1 MGLVTARRNTQET
14 GSAGSLHSA
23 DIRCRPPGTRR
34 DSIVDASEA
43 ANLSRSRR
51 LATILAATLG
61 LSVIVDTGSAIAAPD
76 QQWSVTRVAGGF
88 QVTLQLDQEL
98 PVTASAPTLSA
109 DGRLLGPATE
119 SADGRSLSLVTTD
132 PSVAD
137 AGSIT
142 TDAFGSA
149 PAARRAS
156 TPQTD
161 LPRLTPETLPTDPST
176 PGPYR
181 VAEAVYDFG
190 DQAVP
195 LLNIGGVRGEL
206 TGKIYLP
213 KSRGRVPVVVFMHGR
228 HTSCYGSG
236 TANPARWPCRAT
248 PDSTQQR
255 FTIPSYLGYEAPA
268 RALASNGYA
277 VISLSANAVNANDN
291 QLAADYGAQARGQLI
306 LDTLRMLKK
315 ADAGAPVVYHDAF
328 TGRDVNLG
336 AALTGDLTPAALAG
350 RFDLRDV
357 GIMGHSRG
365 GEGVVAASTL
375 NDALPVSQQFG
386 IRAVLPLAPVD
397 YDRISLPNV
406 ATATILPYCDGDVEN
421 LMGQHIVDDSRHSF
435 ADDVLR
441 SAVLVMGGNHNF
453 FNSVWTPGGWPAATG
468 DDWLA
473 ADGADDPVCAPA
485 APTTTRL
492 TPAQQMQV
500 GTTYLAGFF
509 RLTLGGEK
517 AFLPLFDGSNVTV
530 PSTSFA
536 HITSTATQPARSRV
550 DINTFERPDGAVH
563 VSGDATAEV
572 CASMGGTGGVVVA
585 QPSPFCATTLNQA
598 ALPHWSPALWAFNI
612 PSSPM
617 LHLRWTSPSGKV
629 GVAVPPAARDVRRFQ
644 QLSVKVAADESVSTA
659 TDLTVS
665 VVDRRGRVWSSPVSK
680 LNPAAVTRMPGVS
693 SPWLRK
699 VILQQVTIPVRA
711 LAGLDVSDLREVR
724 FTAGASTGGV
734 YLSDLSVE
742 NRAVGA
748 RVPVRQA
755 TVDVVP
761 ASVEEGSAAGTTE
774 VAAVLSER
782 VGHPV
787 TAYVSVFGA
796 ATGKA
801 GVTMRKVTFAPG
813 RTCVAVPVATY
824 GDTLPSATPTTSFKV
839 SATNVS
845 GAVMGDNGFG
855 TLTVREDDGVTG
867 GTPAPAVG
875 VPGDVCAE
883 YAKATKPGR
892 LKVDGTVAG
901 ATTTLTATGYRPG
914 ESVEFRLDATSLGR
928 ATADARGKVLLRT
941 TIPAGT
947 PHGRTG
953 LSATGAG
960 SHHTTAATVVIR

>member
-1 MGLVTARRNTQET
+1 MT
-14 GSAGSLHSA
+14 
-23 DIRCRPPGTRR
+23 
-34 DSIVDASEA
+34 
-43 ANLSRSRR
+43 RSRR
-51 LATILAATLG
+51 IAAVVAVVLG
-61 LSVIVDTGSAIAAPD
+61 LSVPGGTAAAAPD
-76 QQWSVTRVAGGF
+76 TTVAAGTQWTVTRVAGGF
-88 QVTLQLDQEL
+88 RVTLRLDRDL
-98 PVTASAPTLSA
+98 PVTSGAPTLSV

-119 SADGRSLSLVTTD
+119 SADGRSLSLVTND
-132 PSVAD
+132 PSVAG
-137 AGSIT
+137 AGTVT
-142 TDAFGSA
+142 TDAFGPEPE
-149 PAARRAS
+149 PAARRAT
-156 TPQTD
+156 TPRTD
-161 LPRLTPETLPTDPST
+161 LPRLTPETLRTDPST

-195 LLNIGGVRGEL
+195 MLNIGGLRGEM
-206 TGKIYLP
+206 TGKLYLP
-213 KSRGRVPVVVFMHGR
+213 AGRGRVPVVVFMHGR

-236 TANPARWPCRAT
+236 AANPARWPCRAT
-248 PDSTQQR
+248 PDSPEQR

-277 VISLSANAVNANDN
+277 VISVSANAINANDN

-306 LDTLRMLKK
+306 LDTLEMLRK
-315 ADAGAPVVYHDAF
+315 ADAGTPVVFHDAF
-328 TGRDVNLG
+328 TDRDVDLR
-336 AALTGDLTPAALAG
+336 AALTGDLTPAALRG
-350 RFDLRDV
+350 RLDLRDI

-375 NDALPVSQQFG
+375 NDALPVGRQFG

-406 ATATILPYCDGDVEN
+406 ATATVLPYCDGDVEN
-421 LMGQHIVDDSRHSF
+421 LMGQHIVDDSRHGF

-453 FNSVWTPGGWPAATG
+453 FNSVWTPGGWPAGTG

-473 ADGADDPVCAPA
+473 ASGADDPVCAPA
-485 APTTTRL
+485 SPTTTRL

-517 AFLPLFDGSNVTV
+517 AFLPLFDGSNVMV

-550 DINTFERPDGAVH
+550 DITTFERPDGAVRAA
-563 VSGDATAEV
+563 GDATAEV
-572 CASMGGTGGVVVA
+572 CASMGGDGGVTVP
-585 QPSPFCATTLNQA
+585 QPMPFCTTTLNQA
-598 ALPHWSPALWAFNI
+598 AVPHWSPATWAFDS

-617 LHLRWTSPSGKV
+617 LHLRWTSPSGRV
-629 GVAVPPAARDVRRFQ
+629 TVAVPPAARDVRRFQ
-644 QLSVKVAADESVSTA
+644 QLSVKMAADETVSTA
-659 TDLTVS
+659 TDLTVT
-665 VVDRRGRVWSSPVSK
+665 VVDRRGRTWSSPVTA

-711 LAGLDVSDLREVR
+711 LSGLDTGDLREVR
-724 FTAGASTGGV
+724 FTAGAPTGGV

-748 RVPVRQA
+748 RVPARQA

-761 ASVEEGSAAGTTE
+761 ANVEEGSAAGTTE

-787 TAYVSVFGA
+787 VAYVSVFGA
-796 ATGKA
+796 ATGRA

-813 RTCVAVPVATY
+813 QTCVAVPVPTY

-855 TLTVREDDGVTG
+855 TLTVREDDGVTT
-867 GTPAPAVG
+867 GTPAPEVG

-883 YAKATKPGR
+883 YARAPGR
-892 LKVDGTVAG
+892 LEVVGTTAG
-901 ATTTLTATGYRPG
+901 RPTTLSAGGYRPG
-914 ESVEFRLDATSLGR
+914 ESVDFRLASTSLGR
-928 ATADARGKVLLRT
+928 TAADARGRVTLT
-941 TIPAGT
+941 TTVPADT
-947 PHGRTG
+947 PRGRAQV
-953 LSATGAG
+953 SATGAG
-960 SHHTTAATVVIR
+960 SRHTTTATVVFR